1 MPVTTALA
9 AFFKTFKQIGFGLS
23 AFLLGKVLEILFIYD
38 IIKQVIGVGDSFL
51 IDKMVNS

>member
-1 MPVTTALA
+1 V
-9 AFFKTFKQIGFGLS
+9 FSKSFKQIGFGLS